1 MTNNIQYKPD
11 NLQENKID
19 YIIKKIKHI
28 KNIQILELGVNKGIS
43 TKKFLKLCELNNG
56 FLTSIDIDDCSTVA
70 KSDKWNFIH
79 SSDDNFE
86 FIDKAIKEKV
96 DFLFIDSF
104 HEPNHVE
111 KVFYHYYNFL
121 KEDGICV
128 IDDISWLPYTKNEYR
143 DNSSNEYTNRKTF
156 QKILEISN
164 QNKESFLLEFL
175 FEGSGLAIITKKKN
189 FLNKA
194 KKITSREFSFKSLI
208 RRIFR
213 ITPKK

>member
-1 MTNNIQYKPD
+1 MTSTTQYIPSYESKV
-11 NLQENKID
+11 D
-19 YIIKKIKHI
+19 YIIEKIKNI

-43 TKKFLKLCELNNG
+43 TKKFLNLCELNNG
-56 FLTSIDIDDCSTVA
+56 FLTSIDIDDCSQVV

-86 FIDKAIKEKV
+86 LIDKIIPKEF

-128 IDDISWLPYTKNEYR
+128 IDDTSWLPYTKNEYR

-164 QNKESFLLEFL
+164 QNKGNFLLEFL
-175 FEGSGLAIITKKKN
+175 FEASGLAIITKKKN
-189 FLNKA
+189 FLNEA
-194 KKITSREFSFKSLI
+194 KKIPSREFSFKSFI
-208 RRIFR
+208 RKIFK

>member
-1 MTNNIQYKPD
+1 MTSTTQYIPSYESKV
-11 NLQENKID
+11 D
-19 YIIKKIKHI
+19 YIIEKIKNI

-43 TKKFLKLCELNNG
+43 TKKFLNLCELNNG
-56 FLTSIDIDDCSTVA
+56 FLTSIDIDDCSQVV

-86 FIDKAIKEKV
+86 LIDKIIPKEI

-128 IDDISWLPYTKNEYR
+128 IDDTSWLPYTKNEYR

-194 KKITSREFSFKSLI
+194 KKIVSREFSFKSLI
-208 RRIFR
+208 RKIFK

>member
-1 MTNNIQYKPD
+1 MTSTTQYIPSYESKV
-11 NLQENKID
+11 D
-19 YIIKKIKHI
+19 YIIEKIKNI

-43 TKKFLKLCELNNG
+43 TKKFLNLCELNDG
-56 FLTSIDIDDCSTVA
+56 FLTSIDIDDCSQVV

-86 FIDKAIKEKV
+86 LIDKIIPKEI

-128 IDDISWLPYTKNEYR
+128 IDDTSWLPYTKNEYR

-194 KKITSREFSFKSLI
+194 KKIVSREFSFKSLI
-208 RRIFR
+208 RKIFK

>member
-1 MTNNIQYKPD
+1 MTSTTQYIPSYESKV
-11 NLQENKID
+11 D
-19 YIIKKIKHI
+19 YIIEKIKNI

-43 TKKFLKLCELNNG
+43 TKKFLNLCELNNG
-56 FLTSIDIDDCSTVA
+56 FLTSIDIDDCSQVV

-86 FIDKAIKEKV
+86 LIDKIIPKEF

-128 IDDISWLPYTKNEYR
+128 IDDTSWLPYTKNEYR

-208 RRIFR
+208 RKIFK

>member
-1 MTNNIQYKPD
+1 MTSTTQYIPSYESKV
-11 NLQENKID
+11 D
-19 YIIKKIKHI
+19 YIIEKIKNI

-43 TKKFLKLCELNNG
+43 TKKFLNLCELNNG
-56 FLTSIDIDDCSTVA
+56 FLTSIDIDDCSQVI

-79 SSDDNFE
+79 SRDDNFE
-86 FIDKAIKEKV
+86 LIDKIIRKEI

>member
-1 MTNNIQYKPD
+1 MNSTAQYIPSYESKV
-11 NLQENKID
+11 D
-19 YIIKKIKHI
+19 YIIEKIKNI

-43 TKKFLKLCELNNG
+43 TKKFLNLCELNDG
-56 FLTSIDIDDCSTVA
+56 FLTSIDIDDCSQVV

-86 FIDKAIKEKV
+86 LIDKIIPKEI

-128 IDDISWLPYTKNEYR
+128 IDDTSWLPYTKNEYR

-194 KKITSREFSFKSLI
+194 KKIVSREFSFKSLI
-208 RRIFR
+208 RKIFK

>member
-1 MTNNIQYKPD
+1 MTNNIQYTPN
-11 NLQENKID
+11 NLQENKIN

-28 KNIQILELGVNKGIS
+28 KNIQILELGVNKGVS

-111 KVFYHYYNFL
+111 KVFYHYYDFL
-121 KEDGICV
+121 KKDGICI
-128 IDDISWLPYTKNEYR
+128 IDDISWLPYIKNEYR
-143 DNSSNEYTNRKTF
+143 DNSFNENINRKTF
-156 QKILEISN
+156 QKILEIYN
-164 QNKESFLLEFL
+164 QNKENFLLEFF
-175 FEGSGLAIITKKKN
+175 FEGSGLAIITKKNN
-189 FLNKA
+189 FL
-194 KKITSREFSFKSLI
+194 KKRKNIPSREFSLKNII
-208 RRIFR
+208 RKILK

>member
-1 MTNNIQYKPD
+1 MTSTTQYIPSYESKV
-11 NLQENKID
+11 D
-19 YIIKKIKHI
+19 YIIERIKNT

-43 TKKFLKLCELNNG
+43 TKKFLNLCELNNG
-56 FLTSIDIDDCSTVA
+56 FLTSIDIDDCSQVV

-86 FIDKAIKEKV
+86 LIDKIIPKEF

-128 IDDISWLPYTKNEYR
+128 IDDTSWLPYTKNEYR

-208 RRIFR
+208 RKIFK

>member
-1 MTNNIQYKPD
+1 MISTTQYIPSYESKV
-11 NLQENKID
+11 E
-19 YIIKKIKHI
+19 YIIEKIKHI

-56 FLTSIDIDDCSTVA
+56 LLTSIDIDDCSEVV
-70 KSDKWNFIH
+70 KNDKWNFIH

-86 FIDKAIKEKV
+86 FIDKVIPKEI

-104 HEPNHVE
+104 HEPGHVE
-111 KVFYHYYNFL
+111 KVFYHYYDFL
-121 KEDGICV
+121 KIDGICI

-164 QNKESFLLEFL
+164 QNKENFLLEFF
-175 FEGSGLAIITKKKN
+175 FEGSGLAIIKKKKN
-189 FLNKA
+189 LLNKS
-194 KKITSREFSFKSLI
+194 KNIPSREFSFKSLI
-208 RRIFR
+208 RKILK
-213 ITPKK
+213 TVPKK

>member
-1 MTNNIQYKPD
+1 MTDNTQYIPNNIQ
-11 NLQENKID
+11 ENKVN
-19 YIIKKIKHI
+19 YIIEKIKHI

-43 TKKFLKLCELNNG
+43 TKKLLKLCELNNG
-56 FLTSIDIDDCSTVA
+56 FLTSIDIDDCSAAA

-86 FIDKAIKEKV
+86 FIDKAITKKI

-104 HEPNHVE
+104 HESNHVE
-111 KVFYHYYNFL
+111 KVFYHYYDFL
-121 KEDGICV
+121 KEDGICI
-128 IDDISWLPYTKNEYR
+128 IDDISWLPYIENEYR

-164 QNKESFLLEFL
+164 QNKDKFMLEFL
-175 FEGSGLAIITKKKN
+175 FETSGLAIITKKKN

-194 KKITSREFSFKSLI
+194 KKIPSREFSFKSLI
-208 RRIFR
+208 RRILK

>member
-1 MTNNIQYKPD
+1 MTSNNQDIPIHDY
-11 NLQENKID
+11 KID
-19 YIIKKIKHI
+19 YIIEKIKNI
-28 KNIQILELGVNKGIS
+28 KNIQILELGVNKGVS

-56 FLTSIDIDDCSTVA
+56 FLTSIDIDDCSQVV

-86 FIDKAIKEKV
+86 LIDKVIPKEI

-104 HEPNHVE
+104 HEASHVE

-121 KEDGICV
+121 KEDGICI
-128 IDDISWLPYTKNEYR
+128 IDDTSWLPYIKNEYR

-164 QNKESFLLEFL
+164 QNKGNFLLEFL
-175 FEGSGLAIITKKKN
+175 FEASGLAIITKKKN
-189 FLNKA
+189 FLNEA
-194 KKITSREFSFKSLI
+194 KKIPSREFSFKSFI
-208 RRIFR
+208 RKIFK